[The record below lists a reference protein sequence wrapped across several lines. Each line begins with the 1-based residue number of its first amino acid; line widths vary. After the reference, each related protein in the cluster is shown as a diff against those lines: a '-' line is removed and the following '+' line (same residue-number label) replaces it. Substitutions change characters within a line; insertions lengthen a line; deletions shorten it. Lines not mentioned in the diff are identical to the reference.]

1 MHGAK
6 NIKNIKFP
14 DIYQHWKKCA
24 YTAKYLSK
32 DDKEYGSCANEIK
45 FWKIL
50 QQAASVEIEY
60 SGCSSQG
67 YELITERNEI
77 SMFAYKNVTFGSK
90 KTTWLL

>member
-45 FWKIL
+45 F
-50 QQAASVEIEY
+50 
-60 SGCSSQG
+60 
-67 YELITERNEI
+67 
-77 SMFAYKNVTFGSK
+77 
-90 KTTWLL
+90 